1 MKQCQ
6 TPELI
11 DFSMIAYNFESETFS
26 DGKLGLTKL
35 RQSLLNIMIK
45 KPAKHSRQTALFL
58 LLLIY
63 LQLGP
68 TNKIRD
74 HLVTF

>member
-1 MKQCQ
+1 MKPGQ

-11 DFSMIAYNFESETFS
+11 DSSMIVYHFESKYNGEIAR
-26 DGKLGLTKL
+26 
-35 RQSLLNIMIK
+35 RQFLQNMMIK
-45 KPAKHSRQTALFL
+45 KPAKHSRQSALSL

-68 TNKIRD
+68 TNTIRE
-74 HLVTF
+74 HFATF